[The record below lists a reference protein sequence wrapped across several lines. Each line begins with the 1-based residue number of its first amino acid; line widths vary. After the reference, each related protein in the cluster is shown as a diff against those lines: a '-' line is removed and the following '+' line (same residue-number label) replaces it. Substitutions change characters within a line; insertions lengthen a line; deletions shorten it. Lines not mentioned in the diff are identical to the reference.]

1 MCGVARA
8 AYISFQKRDIPR
20 SKRGIIGTINFEFG
34 KKIQGA
40 QIRIANKPYIC
51 TAEMKKSCG
60 ILLPEGAKGNDSES
74 AKQTRRK
81 RSRSLIG

>member
-1 MCGVARA
+1 VARA

-20 SKRGIIGTINFEFG
+20 SERGIIGPVNFEIG

-51 TAEMKKSCG
+51 TAEMKNPAAFFS
-60 ILLPEGAKGNDSES
+60 
-74 AKQTRRK
+74 RK
-81 RSRSLIG
+81 APMEMIQNL